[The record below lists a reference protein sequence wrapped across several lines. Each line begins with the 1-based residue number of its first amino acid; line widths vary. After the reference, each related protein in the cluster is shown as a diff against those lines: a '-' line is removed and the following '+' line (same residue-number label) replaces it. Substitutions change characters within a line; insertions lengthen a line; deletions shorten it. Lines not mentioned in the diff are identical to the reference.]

1 MPWVD
6 LPQYS
11 KRKCHFCDKKHHFE
25 KRRKSHRPSKRPYFV
40 ENQQLTLR
48 RIISGFVPYHHA
60 PKRPFPNTPKKRI
73 LGFRCIKEV
82 VMKKL
87 IAVAMCSLFA
97 GCIEPQEIKVVLP
110 AQKNPQHSASVFD
123 NNLDWISVKSVKV
136 FSIDDKKTE
145 IDFIAISSN
154 QDIER
159 ALKEDVLHWITDSIF
174 IHQSNQELLIR
185 EYRRDAPK
193 FYEYPR
199 GKYALEFIPNSDK

>member
-40 ENQQLTLR
+40 ENQQVTPR
-48 RIISGFVPYHHA
+48 RVISEFVPYHPP
-60 PKRPFPNTPKKRI
+60 PKRPFPSTSKKRI
-73 LGFRCIKEV
+73 LGYRCIKEV
-82 VMKKL
+82 VMKRL
-87 IAVAMCSLFA
+87 IAVAMCALFA
-97 GCIEPQEIKVVLP
+97 GCLEPQEIKVVLP
-110 AQKNPQHSASVFD
+110 AQKTPPQSASAFD

-136 FSIDDKKTE
+136 FSTGDKRTE
-145 IDFIAISSN
+145 VDFITVSSS

-159 ALKEDVLHWITDSIF
+159 ALKEDALHWITDSIF
-174 IHQSNQELLIR
+174 IYQSSRELLIR

-199 GKYALEFIPNSDK
+199 GKYVLEFIPTSDK

>member
-1 MPWVD
+1 
-6 LPQYS
+6 
-11 KRKCHFCDKKHHFE
+11 
-25 KRRKSHRPSKRPYFV
+25 
-40 ENQQLTLR
+40 
-48 RIISGFVPYHHA
+48 
-60 PKRPFPNTPKKRI
+60 
-73 LGFRCIKEV
+73 
-82 VMKKL
+82 MKKL

-199 GKYALEFIPNSDK
+199 GKYALEFVPTSNK

>member
-60 PKRPFPNTPKKRI
+60 PKRPFPSTPKKRI

-97 GCIEPQEIKVVLP
+97 GCIEPQEIKVVVQRVQVMLLVTCSLP
-110 AQKNPQHSASVFD
+110 MKYLKQLTRVKTARLLSLSAQTILSILI
-123 NNLDWISVKSVKV
+123 NLI
-136 FSIDDKKTE
+136 
-145 IDFIAISSN
+145 
-154 QDIER
+154 
-159 ALKEDVLHWITDSIF
+159 
-174 IHQSNQELLIR
+174 
-185 EYRRDAPK
+185 
-193 FYEYPR
+193 
-199 GKYALEFIPNSDK
+199 